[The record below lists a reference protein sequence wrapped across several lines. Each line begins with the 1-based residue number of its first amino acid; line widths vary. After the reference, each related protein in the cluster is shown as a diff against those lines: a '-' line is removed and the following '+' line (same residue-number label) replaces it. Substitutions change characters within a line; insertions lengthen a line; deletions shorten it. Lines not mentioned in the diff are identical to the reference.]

1 MNKNSSLVIT
11 EYSYNDIKPI
21 NLKNEKE
28 LFIALDV
35 ILQNTNDIVIDWK
48 KREASLKRLGGIIL
62 GNFGH
67 SNSFIKYYNQK
78 LYINL
83 SIQMADLRSS
93 LMKEAC
99 RIVVLAGK
107 ELGILI
113 ESAVEK
119 MLTQYVLYKL
129 AGSAN
134 KVISENSA
142 NCIYHLVK
150 YVQSGK
156 IIGRVCE
163 QVQSKGNSVRLRCG
177 QAIMVIA
184 GEYPSGLINKNQQLL
199 EDSMRSLMSDPNG
212 DVRSS
217 ARKAFLVYKSKYPT
231 QAGIFFNLLEKNV
244 QKAILEDESSGF
256 TPFTTTISTSI
267 QSSANNSIDKQIN
280 TFSENRHQNKR
291 SPHKNYLNNSQGSYI
306 SNVKHSKMSSNE
318 YSNFD
323 DEPGEIKQ
331 SSIQNSSSKNKKRI
345 PSNISPNSA
354 ASVKFSQTET
364 KKNILKNLNSRLDEL
379 SVLTG
384 GYSETTELSNEKLET
399 QINRYISKIEMS
411 EVIQDK
417 LFGFEYFYNN
427 FNKIYSELGTI
438 SKPTIKRLIEI
449 HIENLTESNK
459 NLIIQI
465 MKNLIKFFFYINTI
479 FIEFE
484 INQVVKLIVTHLSS
498 KDTQI
503 EKTCNQLLEIIRKKT
518 KNSIIF
524 KAIFELLKEGDC
536 DEEISYEIL
545 QTIIDN
551 CDDILSNPKFFKE
564 FFTVMCKGEESTR
577 SLGGFLDKIYKQ
589 YKDLFI
595 QSFNNEA
602 KLNQKKMLMLLEC
615 NHSFFLS
622 DMKYLVTETEESQE
636 SSNVMPKTSDTV
648 KKSSS
653 ITVQYQQ
660 PIPKEIST
668 AVASKNINLFMQY
681 ISVNKSYIPQFLLLL
696 SNQSYSAHVNTLI
709 TFIYALL
716 SSPFYAIDLNASMN
730 LLLKQL
736 TENIVKNVSNPS
748 VIDNIKE
755 VFNLIPFKLNTQN
768 YLTIISKYLTTGN
781 DIVILQIILLS
792 IKNFVMNNKDQ
803 NLYLLLPYF
812 IESLFNMLNH
822 QSSDIRKHAVYCA
835 VEIYLVLGYKFEPYL
850 NELTQSQQNLIRLFI
865 KKKTGN

>member
-28 LFIALDV
+28 LFLALDV

-78 LYINL
+78 LYLNL

-107 ELGILI
+107 ELGISI

-134 KVISENSA
+134 KVISETSA

-163 QVQSKGNSVRLRCG
+163 QAQSKGNSIRLRCG
-177 QAIMVIA
+177 QALMVIV

-256 TPFTTTISTSI
+256 TPFTTTISSSI
-267 QSSANNSIDKQIN
+267 QSYTPDNSMDRQIN
-280 TFSENRHQNKR
+280 SLSENKHQSKK
-291 SPHKNYLNNSQGSYI
+291 SPQKNYLNNSQGSYI
-306 SNVKHSKMSSNE
+306 SNVKHSKMASNE
-318 YSNFD
+318 YSNFA
-323 DEPGEIKQ
+323 DESGISNQ
-331 SSIQNSSSKNKKRI
+331 SSIHSSSSKNRI
-345 PSNISPNSA
+345 PSSISPNSA
-354 ASVKFSQTET
+354 ASAKFSQTET

-384 GYSETTELSNEKLET
+384 GSSETTELSNEKFET

-484 INQVVKLIVTHLSS
+484 INQIIKLLVTHLSS
-498 KDTQI
+498 KDPQV
-503 EKTCNQLLEIIRKKT
+503 EKTCNQLLEIIRKKS
-518 KNSIIF
+518 KNSVIF

-551 CDDILSNPKFFKE
+551 CDDILSNPQFFKE
-564 FFTVMCKGEESTR
+564 FFTIMCKGDESTR
-577 SLGGFLDKIYKQ
+577 SLGSFLDKIYKQ
-589 YKDLFI
+589 YKDLFV
-595 QSFNNEA
+595 QSFNNETR
-602 KLNQKKMLMLLEC
+602 LNQKKMLMLLEC
-615 NHSFFLS
+615 NHSFFLR
-622 DMKYLVTETEESQE
+622 DMKYLVTETQESQE
-636 SSNVMPKTSDTV
+636 SVNVMPKTSDTV
-648 KKSSS
+648 KKTPPIS
-653 ITVQYQQ
+653 VQYQS

-696 SNQSYSAHVNTLI
+696 SNQSYSAHINTLI

-716 SSPFYAIDLNASMN
+716 SSPLYAIDLNASMS

-736 TENIVKNVSNPS
+736 TENLVKNVSNPS

-755 VFNLIPFKLNTQN
+755 LFNLIPFKLNTQN

-781 DIVILQIILLS
+781 DIIILQIILLS

-803 NLYLLLPYF
+803 NLCLLLPYF
-812 IESLFNMLNH
+812 IESVFNMLNH